1 LPTRRPAPPPLL
13 RPPRRSLR
21 PILFALVLSLA
32 GVIGGIVIGLRLQ
45 PPPPADMPVA
55 GDVHA
60 PTEVP
65 PAATGTTAL
74 PGPTTSD
81 PAALTAQL
89 QALRR
94 MLDQEQ
100 ARLDALTRT
109 RLAAEAEHQA
119 RLEMLA
125 RSRAAAE
132 AQLAV
137 LQREAAT
144 SQREATVPPTRR
156 EPAQSPPPSPAPA
169 RPPRA
174 EAAGSQPRVYVHHRA
189 GSPAATEAASALL
202 GSLRD
207 SGFEASELRATSAV
221 PSQRVVRYFHADD
234 AAAAARL
241 AGRLGRGW
249 AIQDFRGYEP
259 SPSPGTLEV
268 WMPDR

>member
-1 LPTRRPAPPPLL
+1 ML

-21 PILFALVLSLA
+21 PILLALVLSLA
-32 GVIGGIVIGLRLQ
+32 GVMGGIVIGLRLQ
-45 PPPPADMPVA
+45 PPPPADMPEA
-55 GDVHA
+55 GDAQAPAEVA
-60 PTEVP
+60 PT
-65 PAATGTTAL
+65 ATGTTAM

-81 PAALTAQL
+81 LAALTAQH

-119 RLEMLA
+119 RLEALA

-132 AQLAV
+132 AQLAA
-137 LQREAAT
+137 LQREIAASQREAAT
-144 SQREATVPPTRR
+144 PAPRREA
-156 EPAQSPPPSPAPA
+156 AQTPPPSPAPA
-169 RPPRA
+169 PARLPRA
-174 EAAGSQPRVYVHHRA
+174 EPAGGQPRVFVHHRA
-189 GSPAATEAASALL
+189 GSPAAAEAASALL

-207 SGFEASELRATSAV
+207 GGFDISELRATSAV

-259 SPSPGTLEV
+259 TPSPGTLEV
-268 WMPDR
+268 WVPDR